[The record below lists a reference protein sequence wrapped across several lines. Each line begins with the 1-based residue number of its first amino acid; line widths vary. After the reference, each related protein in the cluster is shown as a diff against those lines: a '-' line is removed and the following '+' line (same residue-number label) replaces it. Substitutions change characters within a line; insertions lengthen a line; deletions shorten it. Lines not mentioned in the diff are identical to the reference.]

1 MKKETIE
8 LMQLFDADIE
18 DVDIVTPT
26 PRQTFVSVKQKKI
39 GRAPLSTFGD
49 GLRQAFTLA
58 ASVPGVRNGL
68 LLVDEL
74 EEAIHVDVLG
84 KVFDWLIK
92 ACIRNDV
99 QLFATTHSLEAIDK
113 IITAC
118 HEETID
124 LVAYRL
130 ENYEE
135 RKTVTRLEKGLLTR
149 LRENMGMEV
158 R

>member
-1 MKKETIE
+1 
-8 LMQLFDADIE
+8 
-18 DVDIVTPT
+18 
-26 PRQTFVSVKQKKI
+26 
-39 GRAPLSTFGD
+39 
-49 GLRQAFTLA
+49 
-58 ASVPGVRNGL
+58 
-68 LLVDEL
+68 
-74 EEAIHVDVLG
+74 
-84 KVFDWLIK
+84 LIK